1 MLMSKFPKPS
11 NKGLADPASPSLAGK
26 RIAVI
31 VFSYFTSDPRVFREA
46 SALAGAGAEVD
57 LFCLRK
63 TEAELT
69 SERINNVWV
78 TRARVTKRRVGLL
91 HYIKQYALFTG
102 LAFLWLTGRILKRG
116 LRRRYDLVHVHNM
129 PDFLVFA
136 ALPAKLLGAKV
147 VLDLHDPMP
156 EVLTAKED
164 LKASRF
170 LFLLN
175 VLLKIE
181 KLAIS
186 FADLVLTPNIAFRDL
201 FTSRS
206 GPEGKIQIVMNSPL
220 EENFPLTAPLP
231 PPPPPAPPLPK
242 TTSGTF
248 KLAISPSGTRGGL
261 DIRMSSLKEILPP
274 EIFPAP
280 PEVKKPVPPFILMY
294 HGTLV
299 ERHGLHNAL
308 ATVAALRKT
317 IPNLRFHFYGAET
330 EYSKGTILPL
340 IEKLDI
346 GDIVQYF
353 GEQPQTAIADAIRAS
368 TLGLIPNL
376 RTAFTEIN
384 FPTRIFE
391 YLALGKP
398 VLVPQTRGITDYF
411 SPADMLF
418 FENEEDLPARIQWI
432 FDHPGETY
440 ALVER
445 GQAVYTKHL
454 WKTEHFKFLTLIAH
468 LLS

>member
-1 MLMSKFPKPS
+1 MSRFIP
-11 NKGLADPASPSLAGK
+11 ADRAGQVLPACPSLTGK

-63 TEAELT
+63 TEAEAKEAT
-69 SERINNVWV
+69 INGVHV

-102 LAFLWLTGRILKRG
+102 LAFLWLTGRT

-129 PDFLVFA
+129 PDFLVFS
-136 ALPAKLLGAKV
+136 ALFAKILGARV

-170 LFLLN
+170 LFLLH

-186 FADLVLTPNIAFRDL
+186 FADLVLTPNIAFRTL
-201 FTSRS
+201 FASRS
-206 GPEGKIQIVMNSPL
+206 GPEDKIHIVMNSPL
-220 EENFPLTAPLP
+220 EENFPLTAPE
-231 PPPPPAPPLPK
+231 
-242 TTSGTF
+242 
-248 KLAISPSGTRGGL
+248 
-261 DIRMSSLKEILPP
+261 IR
-274 EIFPAP
+274 
-280 PEVKKPVPPFILMY
+280 KPGDPFVLMY

-308 ATVAALRKT
+308 NVVAKLRKT
-317 IPNLRFHFYGAET
+317 LPGLRFAFYGAET
-330 EYSKGTILPL
+330 EYLKETILPL
-340 IEKLDI
+340 IAKLGI
-346 GDIVQYF
+346 GDIAQYF
-353 GEQPQTAIADAIRAS
+353 GEKPQKEIAAAIGECD
-368 TLGLIPNL
+368 LGLIPNL
-376 RTAFTEIN
+376 KTAFTEIN

-398 VLVPQTRGITDYF
+398 VLVPRTRGISDYF
-411 SPADMLF
+411 GPDNMLF
-418 FENEEDLPARIQWI
+418 FTGGNEKELAARILWV
-432 FDHPGETY
+432 FEHPIETY
-440 ALVER
+440 DLINA
-445 GQAVYTKHL
+445 GQAVYKRHL
-454 WKTEHFKFLTLIAH
+454 WKAEHFKFLTLIDR